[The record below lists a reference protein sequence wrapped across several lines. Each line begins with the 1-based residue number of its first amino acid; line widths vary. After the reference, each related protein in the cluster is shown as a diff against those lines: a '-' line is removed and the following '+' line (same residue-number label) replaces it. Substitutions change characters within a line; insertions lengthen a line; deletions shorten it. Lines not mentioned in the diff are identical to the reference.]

1 MGDPGARGISPSS
14 NRFDPE
20 TLLAGIL
27 DWVREES
34 PSYDTQA
41 VSRML
46 AKVEAAFAGLPAR
59 FRRYPGEGG
68 YADLLE
74 ISLGGAS
81 GNPDAPGILVLGHV
95 DTVHPVGTL
104 AGELPIRRDG
114 DRVYGPGILDMKSG
128 LYLAVH
134 ALRELY
140 ATDKPP
146 SLPVTFLIVPDEEVG
161 SPTTRQRIEDEAR
174 RHRYVLVP
182 EPARE
187 GKVVTGRH
195 AFARYRI
202 RTLGAPAHAGA
213 DNRNGRSAISRMAAV
228 IQAIEDRSDY
238 DRGLTYSVGIV
249 KGGTFVN
256 VVPTE
261 CEAEV
266 LCVAPD
272 NDALLEIT
280 ETMSALAD
288 QDVTVEPG
296 PVRPLFAPSTGG
308 LELFAKARAIGA
320 TLGVELE
327 HGQFGGGSD
336 GNFTGALGIPTL
348 DGLGPIGAGPHTYD
362 EHILVSSLS
371 SRCQILA
378 GLLETLE

>member
-1 MGDPGARGISPSS
+1 VGDSGAQRVAAPS

-27 DWVREES
+27 DWVRIES

-46 AKVEAAFAGLPAR
+46 EKVESAFVGLPAHVER
-59 FRRYPGEGG
+59 SPGTDG
-68 YADLLE
+68 YADLLK
-74 ISLGGAS
+74 ITLGD
-81 GNPDAPGILVLGHV
+81 PDRPGILVLGHV

-104 AGELPIRRDG
+104 DGTLPIRRED
-114 DRVYGPGILDMKSG
+114 DRVYGPGVLDMKSG

-134 ALRELY
+134 AVRELY
-140 ATDKPP
+140 AADRPP
-146 SLPVTFLIVPDEEVG
+146 VLPVTFLIVPDEEVG
-161 SPTTRQRIEDEAR
+161 SPSTRERIEHEAQ

-187 GKVVTGRH
+187 GKLVTGRH
-195 AFARYRI
+195 AFARYTL
-202 RTLGAPAHAGA
+202 RTRGTPAHAGA
-213 DNRNGRSAISRMAAV
+213 DNRNGRSAISRMAAL
-228 IQAIEDRSDY
+228 IQALESRSDL

-249 KGGTFVN
+249 HGGTFVN
-256 VVPTE
+256 VVPTQ
-261 CEAEV
+261 CEAQV

-272 NDALLEIT
+272 EAALHEIDATMATFAGDHVEI
-280 ETMSALAD
+280 L
-288 QDVTVEPG
+288 PG
-296 PVRPLFAPSTGG
+296 AVRPLFKPSEGG
-308 LELFAKARAIGA
+308 LALFERARELGE
-320 TLGVELE
+320 TLGLALE

-348 DGLGPIGAGPHTYD
+348 DGLGPLGAGPHTFD

-371 SRCQILA
+371 SRCRIIA
-378 GLLETLE
+378 GLIETLE